1 MFDKLRLN
9 DWQSFIHNW
18 QSNVYPEDA
27 LTPQIRFNRL
37 EEEVEEARQEVR
49 TFDGTPE
56 SGMRLASEL
65 GDMLIGTLGVLAS
78 IRVDAERVVG
88 PKMETIY
95 TKYNPTQNKKLREE
109 GMEWGEAIA
118 YQKREWNQRSLSRQ
132 VKRAA

>member
-18 QSNVYPEDA
+18 QSSVYPQEA

-37 EEEVEEARQEVR
+37 EEEVEEARHEVQA
-49 TFDGTPE
+49 FDGTPE
-56 SGMRLASEL
+56 AGMRLAGEL

-78 IRVDAERVVG
+78 ISIDAERVIA

-95 TKYNPTQNKKLREE
+95 TKYNPVKNRELREE
-109 GMEWGEAIA
+109 GMEWGQAIS
-118 YQKREWNQRSLSRQ
+118 YQKSQWKQALAQRNAL
-132 VKRAA
+132 RAA